1 MRKMESYT
9 YMRWKKMWRLW
20 KRHKLDSPLEE
31 LVTYDNYMAH
41 GHLCYFEHLKDNS
54 LIERHM
60 LVLKEYIPESF
71 YSNLNKAYMI
81 YKDIQLKREHKEF
94 TDFDLEEIFME
105 VDEWYYEDS
114 YEILK
119 IIMAELQDYHKIKIH
134 NFFERQKAIRKLK
147 LRKKVS
153 PSNK

>member
-60 LVLKEYIPESF
+60 FILKDFLTVDF
-71 YSNLNKAYMI
+71 YKNLEKAYKI
-81 YKDIQLKREHKEF
+81 YIDNKSEIVSKKYSEF
-94 TDFDLEEIFME
+94 ELEDIFME
-105 VDEWYYEDS
+105 VDDWYYNDS
-114 YEILK
+114 YEVLK
-119 IIMAELQDYHKIKIH
+119 LIMIELQDYHKIKIT
-134 NFFERQKAIRKLK
+134 NFIDRIKIAKEIIKRKY
-147 LRKKVS
+147 KK
-153 PSNK
+153 

>member
-1 MRKMESYT
+1 MRRMESYT

-60 LVLKEYIPESF
+60 LVLKDNSIH
-71 YSNLNKAYMI
+71 SNWGGYFFISN
-81 YKDIQLKREHKEF
+81 
-94 TDFDLEEIFME
+94 
-105 VDEWYYEDS
+105 
-114 YEILK
+114 EILSG
-119 IIMAELQDYHKIKIH
+119 L
-134 NFFERQKAIRKLK
+134 
-147 LRKKVS
+147 
-153 PSNK
+153 